1 MAGFDEKRL
10 GELDEALRASA
21 VHAGYTFI
29 EEGPLEGILPETPTQ
44 RLADLLPESLAELNP
59 ELAQIRAKLVAIDSK
74 FVEFPEDLRF
84 LEWASYAI
92 EEGEVRVVAG
102 DVDLGTW
109 TEAEFGELLTRYFR
123 AVG

>member
-21 VHAGYTFI
+21 VHGGYAFV
-29 EEGPLEGILPETPTQ
+29 EEGPAEGILPETPLQ
-44 RLADLLPESLAELNP
+44 SFADLLPPSLVELDS
-59 ELAQIRAKLVAIDSK
+59 ELAQIRAKLVELGSK
-74 FVEFPEDLRF
+74 LVELPEDLRF
-84 LEWASYAI
+84 LGWASYTT

-109 TEAEFGELLTRYFR
+109 TEAEFGELFTRYLR
-123 AVG
+123 AAG